1 MSLATSLF
9 LVVLPTAPDWLR
21 TESSK
26 RMGQFVHQYV
36 PTQCNQLQEVAK
48 TRGNATPITTKP
60 DSSVPWEEQPLSATK
75 KN

>member
-9 LVVLPTAPDWLR
+9 LVVFPTVPDWRR

-36 PTQCNQLQEVAK
+36 PTQCHQLQEVAK
-48 TRGNATPITTKP
+48 PRGNATPITTKP
-60 DSSVPWEEQPLSATK
+60 DSSVLWEEQPRSAAE